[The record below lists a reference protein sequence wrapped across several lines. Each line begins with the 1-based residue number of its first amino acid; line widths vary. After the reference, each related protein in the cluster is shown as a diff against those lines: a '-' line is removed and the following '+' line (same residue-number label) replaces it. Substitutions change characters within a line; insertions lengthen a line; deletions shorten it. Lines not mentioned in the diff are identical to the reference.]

1 MGAEQSVPY
10 NVENPRRF
18 KDLRCWAKVSAD
30 FQKHNGLY
38 EQEIIGNMTAPEA
51 QLFMLGALMAGV
63 EMAFHDPDFGKSFNS
78 KWKPWFSVL
87 NNSPNSIQ
95 VELWKNWPTDY
106 LGLLRNECALES
118 DRITIP
124 SGEIGRLPLPATV
137 DFNRDY
143 PLNPILNIRFIR
155 IFFEDGQMQEK
166 DCSLL
171 NYGIRRMDF
180 VVGHDRTVSVCDE
193 IIVPQP
199 KDEEENTFFAEYNE
213 FISECYDPNCPELTD
228 EQQNQIH
235 ALLERCFK
243 KAVESK

>member
-18 KDLRCWAKVSAD
+18 KDLRCWTKVSAD
-30 FQKHNGLY
+30 LQKHNKLH
-38 EQEIIGNMTAPEA
+38 EQEIVGNMTAPEA
-51 QLFMLGALMAGV
+51 QLFMLGALTAGL
-63 EMAFHDPDFGKSFNS
+63 EMAFHNSNVVESLNS

-87 NNSPNSIQ
+87 NNSPKSIQ
-95 VELWKNWPTDY
+95 VELWKNWPT
-106 LGLLRNECALES
+106 NTLES
-118 DRITIP
+118 ELIIIP
-124 SGEIGRLPLPATV
+124 SGEIGRLPLPTTV
-137 DFNRDY
+137 DFNREY

-155 IFFEDGQMQEK
+155 IFFEDGQMQEE
-166 DCSLL
+166 DCRRL
-171 NYGIRRMDF
+171 NYGMRHMDF
-180 VVGHDRTVSVCDE
+180 VVGHDRTVSVRDE